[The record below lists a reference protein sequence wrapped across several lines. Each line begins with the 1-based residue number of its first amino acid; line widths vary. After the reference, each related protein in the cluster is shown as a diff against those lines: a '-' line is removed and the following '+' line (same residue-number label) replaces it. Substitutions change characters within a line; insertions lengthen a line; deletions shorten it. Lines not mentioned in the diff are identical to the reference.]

1 MRLNS
6 SAETILRVDFLL
18 ILSQDSPASVDISH
32 KYESLPSPSGS
43 SFMDLIDKDYE
54 ADIERE
60 KWLNS
65 IANIK

>member
-6 SAETILRVDFLL
+6 SAEPILRVDFLL

-43 SFMDLIDKDYE
+43 SFMDLIDKVS
-54 ADIERE
+54 
-60 KWLNS
+60 S
-65 IANIK
+65 IAASPSIE